1 MNGTF
6 TATIDRI
13 VDQRTAV
20 ILIEDDGD
28 VVEQLDVPV
37 ERLPESTQKEGGV
50 VTIELTDGEIDAI
63 RYEPEQTRR
72 RREAAQNRLERL
84 SKRLKDED
92 E

>member
-72 RREAAQNRLERL
+72 RREAAQNRLDRL
-84 SKRLKDED
+84 SKRLKDRE
-92 E
+92 

>member
-37 ERLPESTQKEGGV
+37 ERLPESAQKEGGV

-72 RREAAQNRLERL
+72 RREAAQNRLDRL
-84 SKRLKDED
+84 SNRLKDRE
-92 E
+92 

>member
-37 ERLPESTQKEGGV
+37 EWLPESAQKEGGV

-72 RREAAQNRLERL
+72 RREAAQNRLDRL
-84 SKRLKDED
+84 SNRLKDRE
-92 E
+92 